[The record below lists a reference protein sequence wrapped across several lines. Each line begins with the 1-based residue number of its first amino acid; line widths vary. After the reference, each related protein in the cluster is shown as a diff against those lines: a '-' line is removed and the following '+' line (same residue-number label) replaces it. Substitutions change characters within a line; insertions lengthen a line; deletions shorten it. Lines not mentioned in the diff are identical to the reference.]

1 MSYLALYRKYRPRTF
16 SDFAGQEETTEA
28 LRYQVK
34 SATFGHSYLFSGIRG
49 TGKTSM
55 AQVFAKAINC
65 EDLQDGEPCGKC
77 PSCVSFESGA
87 QMDVLEIDAA
97 SNNSVDD
104 IRELREN
111 ARFMPAY
118 SKYKVYIIDEV
129 QMLSGSAFNAL
140 LKTLEEPAPA
150 VVFILAT
157 TEVHKIPETI
167 LSRTQRY
174 SFKRISQSAMMQR
187 LSYIAKEEGV
197 DAQAEALHLLC
208 EHSGGALRDA
218 ISLLDKTLSL
228 DRTRLTVEQVQ
239 KSLGLLGRERIHRLL
254 LSAVKGRID
263 EALEELGIILR
274 EGKELTMI
282 YREIL
287 SFLRGILLSRLVK
300 EDALIENL
308 LGYAPGEMTKEYDS
322 LTSEQLDELIG
333 IFDDSQRSLRFSL
346 IPRLHLE
353 MALIATW
360 EKAHGPVQ
368 VEVKKVLEKRKVEPI
383 KEEVA
388 PPKDL
393 DDYTPYWQKV
403 LDKLKASGDIATYAF
418 LLEGTFETRAGD
430 TLLISFGADYD
441 FHKNRVNEE
450 KTNAKISAVASE
462 VFGASLK
469 VRGVS
474 KEETPLD
481 PEERLK
487 ALFGDASDKLE
498 FR

>member
-1 MSYLALYRKYRPRTF
+1 MSYLALYRKYRPRAF
-16 SDFAGQEETTEA
+16 RDFAGQEETTQA
-28 LRYQVK
+28 LRHQVK

-77 PSCVSFESGA
+77 GSCRAFDSGA
-87 QMDVLEIDAA
+87 QMDVMEIDAA

-111 ARFMPAY
+111 ARFMPVS

-129 QMLSGSAFNAL
+129 QMLSASAFNAL
-140 LKTLEEPAPA
+140 LKTLEEPAPF

-174 SFKRISQSAMMQR
+174 TFKRISQQAMMQR
-187 LSYIAKEEGV
+187 LAYIAKEEGV
-197 DAQAEALHLLC
+197 DAQKEALHLLC

-218 ISLLDKTLSL
+218 ISLLDKTLSI
-228 DRTRLTVEQVQ
+228 DRTQLTVEQVQ
-239 KSLGLLGRERIHRLL
+239 RSLGLLGRERIHRLL
-254 LSAVKGRID
+254 LSSVEGRID
-263 EALEELGIILR
+263 ETLQELGVILR

-287 SFLRGILLSRLVK
+287 SFLRGLLLSRMVNQK
-300 EDALIENL
+300 ELMEDL
-308 LGYAPGEMTKEYDS
+308 LGYIPGEVTKEYDM
-322 LTSEQLDELIG
+322 LTTEQLDELIRL
-333 IFDDSQRSLRFSL
+333 FDESQRSLRFSL
-346 IPRLHLE
+346 IPRLQLE

-360 EKAHGPVQ
+360 EKARGPVQ
-368 VEVKKVLEKRKVEPI
+368 VEVKKVLEKRKIEPI
-383 KEEVA
+383 QEEVP

-393 DDYTPYWQKV
+393 DDLTPYWQKV
-403 LDKLKASGDIATYAF
+403 LDKLKASGDVATYAF

-430 TLLISFGADYD
+430 ALLVSFGSDYE

-450 KTNAKISAVASE
+450 STNAKINAVASE
-462 VFGASLK
+462 VFGSPVK
-469 VRGVS
+469 VRGIS
-474 KEETPLD
+474 KESEPLN

-487 ALFGDASDKLE
+487 AFFGSKSDKIE

>member
-16 SDFAGQEETTEA
+16 SDFAGQEETTQA

-77 PSCVSFESGA
+77 PSCLAFESGA
-87 QMDVLEIDAA
+87 QMDVMEIDAA

-111 ARFMPAY
+111 ARFMPAS

-129 QMLSGSAFNAL
+129 QMLSASAFNAL
-140 LKTLEEPAPA
+140 LKTLEEPSPA

-174 SFKRISQSAMMQR
+174 TFKRISQQAMMRR
-187 LSYIAKEEGV
+187 LAYIAKEEGV
-197 DAQAEALHLLC
+197 EAQTEALHLLC

-228 DRTRLTVEQVQ
+228 DRSRLTVEQVQ
-239 KSLGLLGRERIHRLL
+239 NSLGLLGRERIHRLL
-254 LSAVKGRID
+254 SSAVEGKIE
-263 EALEELGIILR
+263 EALEELSVILR

-287 SFLRGILLSRLVK
+287 AFLRSILLTRLVRDK
-300 EDALIENL
+300 RLIEGL
-308 LGYAPGEMTKEYDS
+308 LGYSPGDATEEYDM
-322 LTSEQLDELIG
+322 LTSDQLDELIQL
-333 IFDDSQRSLRFSL
+333 FDESQRSLRFSL

-360 EKAHGPVQ
+360 EKAKGPVQ

-383 KEEVA
+383 KEEVP

-403 LDKLKASGDIATYAF
+403 LDKLNASGDIATYAF
-418 LLEGTFETRAGD
+418 LLEGTFEARSGD
-430 TLLISFGADYD
+430 TLLISFGPDYD
-441 FHKNRVNEE
+441 FHKNRINEE
-450 KTNAKISAVASE
+450 KTNAKICAVATE
-462 VFGASLK
+462 VFGTPLK
-469 VRGVS
+469 VRGIS
-474 KEETPLD
+474 KEDKPLN
-481 PEERLK
+481 PEDRLR
-487 ALFGDASDKLE
+487 AFFGQDSDKIE